1 MSVVIIL
8 IDIDHFKDGRVK
20 AHTIESMS
28 FKNVQEIYKEL
39 NLEDENKDQK
49 YIQIY
54 TLIEFVYLCNEQSIN
69 LQNNWI
75 SYVNIVD

>member
-8 IDIDHFKDGRVK
+8 IDIDHVKDGRAK
-20 AHTIESMS
+20 AHAIESMT
-28 FKNVQEIYKEL
+28 FKNLSEIYKEL
-39 NLEDENKDQK
+39 NLEDEKKEQK
-49 YIQIY
+49 YVQVL

-75 SYVNIVD
+75 TYVNIAE